1 MRELDRQIKEN
12 GSKQEL
18 ACGLGGGRRQ
28 LGRNR
33 GREGVG
39 RSSRRGD
46 QGGRGGCTGLAG
58 GQGADRTGPF
68 LSRRVT

>member
-33 GREGVG
+33 GREGW
-39 RSSRRGD
+39 
-46 QGGRGGCTGLAG
+46 GGAAG
-58 GQGADRTGPF
+58 GATRVAGVDAQALQGVRELIAQAHF
-68 LSRRVT
+68 